1 MLASLFQ
8 AYTPLLFWTG
18 MGFWLVR
25 ILPAEF
31 PHLLGRGL
39 YWVGVPC
46 EIFALARQIG
56 DLENTKLAP
65 VIAAGSI
72 LLGLALGGIS
82 LYVCRPSSGGS
93 APLPNSWPPLESP
106 GLQGSWLLCSML
118 GNTGFIGLSVVPFL
132 VSSEHVVW
140 AVFYSVTQNV
150 FGTYGLGVLVASFY
164 GRQVGSNRPWWELL
178 KDLVMVPSLWG
189 FLLGFTTRQ
198 LPFPTVVENGLQ
210 GSVWVVIAGAFLLM
224 GMRLSQIAGW
234 QSLQLA
240 LLPALLK
247 TIVMPGILGLVLLVL
262 DIPQPARLA
271 LVVMAGVP
279 SAFAALIL
287 AEEYNLDRDLVASSI
302 INSTGIFLLVLPI
315 WIYLFS

>member
-1 MLASLFQ
+1 MLESLFQ

-18 MGFWLVR
+18 LGFWLAKF
-25 ILPAEF
+25 LPKEF
-31 PHLLGRGL
+31 PHFLGRSL

-82 LYVCRPSSGGS
+82 LYIGRRSQ
-93 APLPNSWPPLESP
+93 ALPQLESP

-132 VSSEHVVW
+132 VSSEHLVW

-150 FGTYGLGVLVASFY
+150 FGTYGLGVLVSSFY
-164 GRQVGSNRPWWELL
+164 GRQVGSTRPWWELI
-178 KDLVMVPSLWG
+178 KDLVTVPSLWG
-189 FLLGFTTRQ
+189 FLLGFSTRSWS
-198 LPFPTVVENGLQ
+198 FPVVVETGLQ
-210 GSVWVVIAGAFLLM
+210 GSVWVVIAAAFVLM
-224 GMRLSQIAGW
+224 GIRLSQIEGW
-234 QSLQLA
+234 QSLRLA
-240 LLPALLK
+240 LVPAVLK
-247 TIVMPGILGLVLLVL
+247 TVVMPGILGLVLLTL
-262 DIPQPARLA
+262 DIPPPARLA

-287 AEEYNLDRDLVASSI
+287 SEEYNLDRDLVASSI
-302 INSTGIFLLVLPI
+302 INSTGIFLLMLPV

>member
-1 MLASLFQ
+1 MLESLFQ

-18 MGFWLVR
+18 LGFWLVKF
-25 ILPAEF
+25 LPKEF
-31 PHLLGRGL
+31 PHFLGRSL

-72 LLGLALGGIS
+72 LLGLALGGVS
-82 LYVCRPSSGGS
+82 LYFGRRSNSLPQLERPD
-93 APLPNSWPPLESP
+93 
-106 GLQGSWLLCSML
+106 LQGSWLLCSML

-132 VSSEHVVW
+132 VSSEHLVW

-150 FGTYGLGVLVASFY
+150 FGTYGLGVLVSSFY
-164 GRQVGSNRPWWELL
+164 GRQVGSTRPWWELF
-178 KDLVMVPSLWG
+178 KDLVTVPSLWG
-189 FLLGFTTRQ
+189 FLLGFTTRSWS
-198 LPFPTVVENGLQ
+198 FPSVMEDGLQ
-210 GSVWVVIAGAFLLM
+210 RSVWVVIAAAFVLM
-224 GMRLSQIAGW
+224 GIRLSQIEGW
-234 QSLQLA
+234 QSLRLA
-240 LLPALLK
+240 LVPAVLK
-247 TIVMPGILGLVLLVL
+247 TVVMPGILGIILLNL
-262 DIPQPARLA
+262 DIPQPARLS

-287 AEEYNLDRDLVASSI
+287 SEEYNLDRNLVASSI
-302 INSTGIFLLVLPI
+302 INSTGIFLLMLPV

>member
-1 MLASLFQ
+1 MIESLFQ

-18 MGFWLVR
+18 LGFGLVR
-25 ILPAEF
+25 FLPQEF
-31 PHLLGRGL
+31 PRLLGRSL

-65 VIAAGSI
+65 VIAVGSI

-82 LYVCRPSSGGS
+82 LAVGQRSTKFPQLERP
-93 APLPNSWPPLESP
+93 N
-106 GLQGSWLLCSML
+106 LQGSWLLCSML

-132 VSSEHVVW
+132 VSSEQVVW

-164 GRQVGSNRPWWELL
+164 GRQVGSTRPWWELL
-178 KDLVMVPSLWG
+178 KDLVTVPSLWG
-189 FLLGFTTRQ
+189 FLLGFSTRSWS
-198 LPFPTVVENGLQ
+198 LPAAIDTALQ
-210 GSVWVVIAGAFLLM
+210 GSVWVVIAAAFVLM
-224 GMRLSQIAGW
+224 GIRLSQIEGW
-234 QSLQLA
+234 QSLRLA
-240 LLPALLK
+240 LLPAILK
-247 TIVMPGILGLVLLVL
+247 TIAMPGILGSVLMTLA
-262 DIPQPARLA
+262 IPPSARLA
-271 LVVMAGVP
+271 LVIMAGVP

-287 AEEYNLDRDLVASSI
+287 SEEYNLDRDLVASSI
-302 INSTGIFLLVLPI
+302 VVSTGIFLMMLPV

>member
-1 MLASLFQ
+1 MLESLFQ

-18 MGFWLVR
+18 LGFWLVR
-25 ILPAEF
+25 FLPAEF
-31 PHLLGRGL
+31 PHFLGRGL

-46 EIFALARQIG
+46 EILALARQIG

-82 LYVCRPSSGGS
+82 LYVCRQSSWVQ
-93 APLPNSWPPLESP
+93 AQLTNSTAQLENP

-132 VSSEHVVW
+132 VSPEHVVW

-164 GRQVGSNRPWWELL
+164 GRQVGSTRPWWVLCQ
-178 KDLVMVPSLWG
+178 DLVTVPSLWG
-189 FLLGFTTRQ
+189 FMLGFTTRH
-198 LPFPTVVENGLQ
+198 LPFPAVVETGLQ
-210 GSVWVVIAGAFLLM
+210 GSVWVVIAGAFILM
-224 GMRLSQIAGW
+224 GIRLSQITGW
-234 QSLQLA
+234 QSLRLA
-240 LLPALLK
+240 LLPAVLK
-247 TIVMPGILGLVLLVL
+247 TIVMPGILGLVLLRL

-287 AEEYNLDRDLVASSI
+287 SEEYNLDRDLVASSI
-302 INSTGIFLLVLPI
+302 INSTGIFFLMIPI

>member
-1 MLASLFQ
+1 MIESLFQ

-18 MGFWLVR
+18 LGFWLVR
-25 ILPAEF
+25 FLPKEF

-82 LYVCRPSSGGS
+82 LAVGLRSHNFPQLERPS
-93 APLPNSWPPLESP
+93 
-106 GLQGSWLLCSML
+106 LQGSWLLCSML

-164 GRQVGSNRPWWELL
+164 GRQVDSSRPWWGLL
-178 KDLVMVPSLWG
+178 KDLITVPSLWG
-189 FLLGFTTRQ
+189 FLLGFTTRFWS
-198 LPFPTVVENGLQ
+198 FPAAIDTGLQ
-210 GSVWVVIAGAFLLM
+210 GSVWVVIAAAFVLM
-224 GMRLSQIAGW
+224 GIRLSQIEGW
-234 QSLQLA
+234 QSLRLA
-240 LLPALLK
+240 LLPAILK
-247 TIVMPGILGLVLLVL
+247 TIVMPGILGLALLTL
-262 DIPQPARLA
+262 DLPPPARLA
-271 LVVMAGVP
+271 LVVMGGVP

-302 INSTGIFLLVLPI
+302 IVSTGIFLMMLPV

>member
-1 MLASLFQ
+1 MIESLFQ

-18 MGFWLVR
+18 IGFWLVR
-25 ILPAEF
+25 FLPKEF

-56 DLENTKLAP
+56 DLESTKLAP

-82 LYVCRPSSGGS
+82 LYFGCRSN
-93 APLPNSWPPLESP
+93 ALPQLERP
-106 GLQGSWLLCSML
+106 ELQGSWLLCSML

-132 VSSEHVVW
+132 VSSEHLVW

-150 FGTYGLGVLVASFY
+150 FGTYGLGVLVSSFY
-164 GRQVGSNRPWWELL
+164 GRQVGSTRPWWELL
-178 KDLVMVPSLWG
+178 KDLVTVPSLWG
-189 FLLGFTTRQ
+189 FLLGFSTRSWS
-198 LPFPTVVENGLQ
+198 LPAAIETGLQ
-210 GSVWVVIAGAFLLM
+210 GSVWVVIAAAFVLM
-224 GMRLSQIAGW
+224 GIRLSQIEGW
-234 QSLQLA
+234 QSLRLA
-240 LLPALLK
+240 LLPAVLK
-247 TIVMPGILGLVLLVL
+247 TIVMPGILGLVLLTL

-287 AEEYNLDRDLVASSI
+287 SEEYDLDRDLVASSI
-302 INSTGIFLLVLPI
+302 INSTGIFLIMLPV

>member
-1 MLASLFQ
+1 MLESLFQ

-25 ILPAEF
+25 FLPKEF
-31 PHLLGRGL
+31 PHFLGRGL

-56 DLENTKLAP
+56 DLEETKLAP
-65 VIAAGSI
+65 VIAVGSI

-82 LYVCRPSSGGS
+82 LFFGRQSLLLP
-93 APLPNSWPPLESP
+93 AWLPNSSPQLERAEF
-106 GLQGSWLLCSML
+106 QGSWLLCSML
-118 GNTGFIGLSVVPFL
+118 GNTGFIGLSIVPFL
-132 VSSEHVVW
+132 VSPEHIVW

-164 GRQVGSNRPWWELL
+164 GRQVGSTRPWWELL
-178 KDLVMVPSLWG
+178 KDLVTVPSLWG
-189 FLLGFTTRQ
+189 FLLGFSTRQ
-198 LPFPTVVENGLQ
+198 LTLPALVESGLQ
-210 GSVWVVIAGAFLLM
+210 GSVWVVIAAAFVLM
-224 GMRLSQIAGW
+224 GIRLSQIEGW
-234 QSLQLA
+234 QSLRLA
-240 LLPALLK
+240 LIPAVLK
-247 TIVMPGILGLVLLVL
+247 TIVMPGILGIFLLTL

-287 AEEYNLDRDLVASSI
+287 SEEYNLDRDLVASSI
-302 INSTGIFLLVLPI
+302 INSTGIFLIMLPV
-315 WIYLFS
+315 WIFLFS

>member
-1 MLASLFQ
+1 MIESLFQ

-18 MGFWLVR
+18 IGFWLVR
-25 ILPAEF
+25 FLPKEF
-31 PHLLGRGL
+31 PHFLGRGL

-56 DLENTKLAP
+56 DLESTKLAP
-65 VIAAGSI
+65 VIAASSI

-82 LYVCRPSSGGS
+82 LYFGCRSN
-93 APLPNSWPPLESP
+93 ALPQLERP
-106 GLQGSWLLCSML
+106 ELQGSWLLCSML

-132 VSSEHVVW
+132 VSSEHLVW

-150 FGTYGLGVLVASFY
+150 FGTYGLGVLVSSFY
-164 GRQVGSNRPWWELL
+164 GRQVGSSRPWWELL
-178 KDLVMVPSLWG
+178 KDLVTVPSLWG
-189 FLLGFTTRQ
+189 FLLGFSTRSWS
-198 LPFPTVVENGLQ
+198 LPTAIETGLQ
-210 GSVWVVIAGAFLLM
+210 GSVWVVIAAAFVLM
-224 GMRLSQIAGW
+224 GIRLSQIEGW
-234 QSLQLA
+234 QSLKLA
-240 LLPALLK
+240 LLPAVLK
-247 TIVMPGILGLVLLVL
+247 TIVMPGILGLVLLTL

-287 AEEYNLDRDLVASSI
+287 SEEYDLDRDLVASSI
-302 INSTGIFLLVLPI
+302 INSTGIFLMMLPV